1 MSVAGNYKGI
11 CLPSAQRMFSGS
23 DGEGSRLDTFKAPST
38 LILFRLKTH
47 SFRCVQAFRWKTYQ
61 MKTMTENIAGA
72 FVSTHMY
79 RVQLTSQGAVL
90 PLSNECWKSKTHQ
103 NVSADGNRCVFDGN
117 ENASFWKR
125 ILFSFCE
132 QGLNPS
138 LAPFVVIMSSAAL
151 CSFFLRCI
159 CP

>member
-1 MSVAGNYKGI
+1 MWFVSHLRRACSPAWIARAVDWI
-11 CLPSAQRMFSGS
+11 PL
-23 DGEGSRLDTFKAPST
+23 RLRPCKSFFDWKRTHFDAFRPFGRKLIKWKRWLKISLGHLFLLTCIEFNWRHNVQFYRCRTFK
-38 LILFRLKTH
+38 
-47 SFRCVQAFRWKTYQ
+47 
-61 MKTMTENIAGA
+61 
-72 FVSTHMY
+72 
-79 RVQLTSQGAVL
+79 
-90 PLSNECWKSKTHQ
+90 CWKSKTRQ
-103 NVSADGNRCVFDGN
+103 NVIADGNRCVFDGN